1 MDTLHNGGTVVSIR
15 GNTVARRELA
25 ELVTVAQLELDAVVA
40 GDVDSV
46 FAAHRAIS
54 RAVVVVL
61 DNRLSTSFCWRCGAQ
76 VAAGRCCGCGSPPER
91 AS

>member
-25 ELVTVAQLELDAVVA
+25 ELVNVARLELDAVVA

-46 FAAHRAIS
+46 FAAHRAINK
-54 RAVVVVL
+54 AVGIVL
-61 DNRLSTSFCWRCGAQ
+61 DNRLSTSLCSICGAEIS
-76 VAAGRCCGCGSPPER
+76 AGRCWGCGSPPEV

>member
-1 MDTLHNGGTVVSIR
+1 VSQISSVTR
-15 GNTVARRELA
+15 LDARITVARRELA
-25 ELVTVAQLELDAVVA
+25 DLVTAARAELDAVVA

-46 FAAHRAIS
+46 FAAHRAINK
-54 RAVVVVL
+54 AVGIVL

-76 VAAGRCCGCGSPPER
+76 VADGRCWGCGSPPER